1 MTRHR
6 TRFIPLLAVVA
17 AACLSGP
24 VFVEA
29 GLLDAW
35 RGKDKDDVRRARYD
49 QEPALAFDGGRLGVD
64 AYGRWK
70 AGGSALIFTGA
81 SRIRSGERTLQVSD
95 LRMGQ
100 RVRVTGTRAAD
111 GSLVVRR
118 MTVAGMAGT
127 GLGSA
132 RRVGGD
138 PPVGELPAN
147 VPK

>member
-1 MTRHR
+1 MFRNR
-6 TRFIPLLAVVA
+6 NRFIPLVVVIA

-29 GLLDAW
+29 GLLDNW
-35 RGKDKDDVRRARYD
+35 LGKDKDDVRRARYD
-49 QEPALAFDGGRLGVD
+49 QEPALAFDGGQLGVD

-70 AGGSALIFTGA
+70 LGGSALVFTGA
-81 SRIRSGERTLQVSD
+81 SRIRSGERTLQVTD

-100 RVRVTGTRAAD
+100 RARVTGTRAAD

-118 MTVAGMAGT
+118 MTVTGMAGT
-127 GLGSA
+127 GLGST
-132 RRVGGD
+132 RRAGGD
-138 PPVGELPAN
+138 PPVGEMPPN